1 MNHLIDKSMQ
11 VIRNLP
17 VKVVADQQRTKNHT
31 VAKDSYA
38 NRCIN
43 HIEKIRKYAPEG
55 NFSDPKAPSYNPPR
69 TRREKYAVKM
79 LDEAYKIYLF
89 LSNFDP
95 RVGERQHWNS
105 NIKEY
110 SLDAIIGSHD
120 PSEEGDEWEDSLLED
135 GVVETNSPEAYSGG
149 LGYRHVNWDAE
160 YLMAQPKGKH
170 INPYWRPDLPRNQ
183 PGTKEHREMLSL
195 EESGYWA
202 CQPREP
208 NKWYEKMGWTLVES
222 SSR

>member
-1 MNHLIDKSMQ
+1 MVTKPKRRTPRERIAKSAT
-11 VIRNLP
+11 VIRNIPRDMVSAERRNKGGSVQKEWFLTRC
-17 VKVVADQQRTKNHT
+17 VSHIRTI
-31 VAKDSYA
+31 S
-38 NRCIN
+38 R
-43 HIEKIRKYAPEG
+43 YAPE
-55 NFSDPKAPSYNPPR
+55 DIRIPPKTDLERS
-69 TRREKYAVKM
+69 AVKA
-79 LDEAYKIYLF
+79 LREAYKTYEF
-89 LSNFDP
+89 LQNFDP
-95 RVGERQHWNS
+95 MVGESLHS
-105 NIKEY
+105 KPGTKEF
-110 SLDAIIGSHD
+110 SLDAMGSD
-120 PSEEGDEWEDSLLED
+120 DESKTLLED
-135 GVVETNSPEAYSGG
+135 GIVETSAPDLYSGG